1 MGCSACTLVRA
12 VMIVRIDELATVDLL
27 DRDTCIII
35 LCYNY
40 KSSLK

>member
-12 VMIVRIDELATVDLL
+12 VMIARIDELATVDLL
-27 DRDTCIII
+27 DRDTCI
-35 LCYNY
+35 CYNY